1 MLPELRDKEVVIRM
15 TTDRKEF
22 LITMWRSK
30 ELLKSDKELTKIQRL
45 VIRDIMNRAMMDLP
59 KK

>member
-22 LITMWRSK
+22 LIAMWRSK